1 MRIIPTNTR
10 KEPTTTLITNA
21 RPRQYRPTNQTI
33 TNLLRTK
40 RLQIQDERSVKKC
53 ELIFTY
59 Y

>member
-33 TNLLRTK
+33 TNLL
-40 RLQIQDERSVKKC
+40 
-53 ELIFTY
+53 
-59 Y
+59 